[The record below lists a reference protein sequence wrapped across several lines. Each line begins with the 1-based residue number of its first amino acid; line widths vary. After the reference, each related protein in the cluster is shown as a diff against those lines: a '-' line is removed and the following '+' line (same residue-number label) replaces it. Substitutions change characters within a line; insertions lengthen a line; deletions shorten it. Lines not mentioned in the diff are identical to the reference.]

1 MFQVHML
8 TNYLICSS
16 IKSKIKNQ
24 KLTIVIVISGIKGL
38 RNKIYDKA
46 GYGDW
51 INRVVAV
58 Y

>member
-1 MFQVHML
+1 ML